1 MDREVDVIHRN
12 DLEELWKTT
21 RELNKA
27 IRRLIT
33 EVHYTLN
40 RIREILEEKYMLSYD
55 DSYDIRESLDLMIR
69 LLHELE
75 GNGGDP

>member
-1 MDREVDVIHRN
+1 MSREVDVTYRK

-40 RIREILEEKYMLSYD
+40 RIREVLEDKHMLSYD

>member
-1 MDREVDVIHRN
+1 MDREVDVTCRK

-40 RIREILEEKYMLSYD
+40 RIREVLEEKYMLSYD

>member
-1 MDREVDVIHRN
+1 MGREVDVIHRK

>member
-1 MDREVDVIHRN
+1 MDREVDVIHRK